1 MRGAIFF
8 SLIFF
13 IFVISMLVLYWFV
26 PVNTTEFIRRGNS
39 LRSDN
44 YNFTLENVSLESMQ
58 FYSNMRFPD
67 SRISYE
73 IEDCPLKKTED
84 MMNAF
89 GIIESKT
96 VLEFYPSGDPE
107 ISITCDSKNKIEEGL
122 FIAGEGGP
130 TNITKGGEFSVIFY
144 GKVLLI
150 KESRC
155 ERPNV
160 ALHELL
166 HVLGFDHSGNPN
178 NIMYPISEC
187 GQTIGQDQIKVINDL
202 YSIPSYPDLVFE
214 NVSAVMHGKYLDLNI
229 SVRNGGLA
237 DSRDTKI
244 SVYADNKLIKE
255 IDLES
260 LEVGRGVIIF
270 LQNVLVLKFGIEE
283 LEFVIDA
290 DFQELDKENNRIMLE
305 VLG

>member
-1 MRGAIFF
+1 M
-8 SLIFF
+8 
-13 IFVISMLVLYWFV
+13 
-26 PVNTTEFIRRGNS
+26 
-39 LRSDN
+39 
-44 YNFTLENVSLESMQ
+44 
-58 FYSNMRFPD
+58 
-67 SRISYE
+67 
-73 IEDCPLKKTED
+73 
-84 MMNAF
+84 
-89 GIIESKT
+89 
-96 VLEFYPSGDPE
+96 
-107 ISITCDSKNKIEEGL
+107 
-122 FIAGEGGP
+122 
-130 TNITKGGEFSVIFY
+130 
-144 GKVLLI
+144 LI